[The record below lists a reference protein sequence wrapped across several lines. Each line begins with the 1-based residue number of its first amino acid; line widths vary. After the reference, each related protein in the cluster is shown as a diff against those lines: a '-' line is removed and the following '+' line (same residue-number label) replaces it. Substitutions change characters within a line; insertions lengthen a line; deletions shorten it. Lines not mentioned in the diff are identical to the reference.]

1 MKFEFGLAVV
11 GRREGE
17 AGGNCVVSGVCA
29 PAQMTTTTDLLATF
43 HELDK
48 DGDGTLNVR
57 AELDA
62 PPEFKRDNWLPS
74 SPPAANATLRST
86 HMRANMIFESQ
97 TYKEEYFNMEEIARR
112 EEVKRLAALEE
123 MKGKLALLDADGDGE
138 VTAEEM
144 LAADLDGDG
153 VITEA
158 ELEAAAAAIA
168 KGAPPPKPPPRKRFV
183 EAENDGRVQLVQW
196 LNVHSGRNPPYVP
209 KSKPSPFGAVEATW
223 AKAMVACLQ
232 CKAA

>member
-1 MKFEFGLAVV
+1 
-11 GRREGE
+11 
-17 AGGNCVVSGVCA
+17 
-29 PAQMTTTTDLLATF
+29 
-43 HELDK
+43 
-48 DGDGTLNVR
+48 
-57 AELDA
+57 
-62 PPEFKRDNWLPS
+62 
-74 SPPAANATLRST
+74 
-86 HMRANMIFESQ
+86 MRANMIFESQ

-112 EEVKRLAALEE
+112 EEVKRQAALEE

-138 VTAEEM
+138 VTTEEL

-168 KGAPPPKPPPRKRFV
+168 QGEAVAPPPKPPPRKKFV

-209 KSKPSPFGAVEATW
+209 KSKPSPLGGIEATW
-223 AKAMVACLQ
+223 AKAVVACLQ